1 MVVTSSRKINLDDLC
16 EGIRNLTAVRGAGF
30 CEAGAVSLDRQGHS
44 SGVSLFV
51 TGAFAEEIEI
61 TYPNVTEKM
70 RKSWKDDKEAVDDGA
85 SGIAILMMRD
95 LTKLTVV
102 ERSVT
107 GTGFDYWLGPEDKN
121 DDELIF
127 QDKVRLEISGINK
140 GSTADVRR
148 RVEEKLTQTKQ
159 SDCWKLDAYV
169 VVVEFGKPC
178 SQVVK
183 K

>member
-1 MVVTSSRKINLDDLC
+1 MSVTSSRKINLGDLC
-16 EGIRNLTAVRGAGF
+16 DGIRNLTPARGSGF
-30 CEAGAVSLDRQGHS
+30 CEAAAVSFDRQGHT
-44 SGVSLFV
+44 SGVSLYV
-51 TGAFAEEIEI
+51 TGAFAEEVEIE
-61 TYPNVTEKM
+61 YPTVTDQM
-70 RKSWKDDKEAVDDGA
+70 RKSWKDDREAADDGA
-85 SGIAILMMRD
+85 SGVAILMMRE
-95 LTKLTVV
+95 LTRLTVV

-107 GTGFDYWLGPEDKN
+107 GTGFDYWLGPEDKD

-148 RVEEKLTQTKQ
+148 RVEGKLTQTKQ
-159 SDCWKLDAYV
+159 SDSMKLSAYV